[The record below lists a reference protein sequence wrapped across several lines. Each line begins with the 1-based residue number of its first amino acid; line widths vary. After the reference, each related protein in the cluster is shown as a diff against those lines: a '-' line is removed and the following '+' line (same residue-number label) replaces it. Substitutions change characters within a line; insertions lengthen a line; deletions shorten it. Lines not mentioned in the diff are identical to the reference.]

1 MSVIFRLLPKVAV
14 ATAAVVSMLFQANI
28 AFSAPSLSPLEIS
41 ADHEVIY
48 CTTGPVPTT
57 DRVKQAL
64 NEGTPVTFSWDII
77 IDEVNDYWVDDSIGS
92 ITVVRQAVPDLISK
106 SWLLTDTSS
115 GISQRVYSVDEA
127 IRFLSRLQNFPTLDR
142 SLLTSGTLY
151 SFRIKLHV
159 HEGELSDSWWS
170 EATRLGKTVA
180 LEEVALP

>member
-1 MSVIFRLLPKVAV
+1 MSVIFRLLPKISVAV
-14 ATAAVVSMLFQANI
+14 AAVISMFFQVNI
-28 AFSAPSLSPLEIS
+28 AFSAPQLSPLEIT

-48 CTTGPVPTT
+48 CTTGPVPIT
-57 DRVKQAL
+57 DKVKQAL
-64 NEGTPVTFSWDII
+64 NEGTPVIFSWEII
-77 IDEVNDYWVDDSIGS
+77 IDEVNDYWIDDAIGS

-115 GISQRVYSVDEA
+115 GISQRVYSVEEV
-127 IRFLSRLQNFPTLDR
+127 IQFLSRLQNFPTLDR

-151 SFRIKLHV
+151 SFRIKLHI

-170 EATRLGKTVA
+170 EATRFGKTVA